1 MLKKMWQKANNYKRK
16 SKKESLRTASK
27 KLSIPKSTLHYQE
40 QRQLKRQESSGTE
53 VWDADWGQLW
63 LKRMIISVIYSF
75 GIKAGVGSPR
85 LSEHF
90 KHLQIEGVAAVSA
103 SSIQRLTKEI
113 EGNILWYKELQ
124 ENSLLEEAK
133 TEKKQLKALL
143 GIDETWLEEMLL
155 ICQELSSGYL
165 FLRKQVQA
173 ETQRVGGKD

>member
-1 MLKKMWQKANNYKRK
+1 MSKDKELRKKG
-16 SKKESLRTASK
+16 KKESLRTASK

-40 QRQLKRQESSGTE
+40 QRALKRQESSGTD
-53 VWDADWGQLW
+53 VWDTDWGQLW
-63 LKRMIISVIYSF
+63 LKRMIISVIYTF

-90 KHLQIEGVAAVSA
+90 THLQIEGVAAVSV

-113 EGNILWYKELQ
+113 EANILWYKELE
-124 ENSLLEEAK
+124 ENGLLVEATK
-133 TEKKQLKALL
+133 EKQDLKALL

-165 FLRKQVQA
+165 FLRKQVQS
-173 ETQRVGGKD
+173 ETPIVGGKS